1 MKVIGRRSR
10 RTGDK
15 VYFVIG
21 ASGKPIGDLHRSK
34 SAAFKALREHE
45 AKLAARRTREEIEED
60 RDAIV
65 GVIAGAKVDLDADD
79 IGRTLGIKPETI
91 RGDLAA
97 LVREGTL
104 KKRVVKTYVP
114 VTGYASD
121 LFKGA
126 ASRAVKRAYYSIA

>member
-65 GVIAGAKVDLDADD
+65 GVIASGFDMSADE
-79 IGRTLGIKPETI
+79 IAGKLGVQPDKLK
-91 RGDLAA
+91 GDLEA
-97 LVREGTL
+97 LVREGTIT
-104 KKRVVKTYVP
+104 KRIRRTHVAA
-114 VTGYASD
+114 GGHAAAA
-121 LFKGA
+121 FHGA
-126 ASRAVKRAYYSIA
+126 AGRTLKRAHYSIA